1 MSISVERENQIIAT
15 VSYIHRRMGFY
26 HPPFSFQRFFQ
37 LFPDYQIV
45 PARLP
50 QGFDGELLLRQGK
63 KVIRYRLGSRE
74 RTIRFTLAH
83 EIAHSF
89 LHRDS
94 SHRCQISRRVRIY
107 HPSSR
112 TPREREAD
120 IFALELLVPMP
131 MLDRVAPALE
141 KEKIRKLAPELA
153 GIFGINTQTML
164 ARLSDLL
171 IYREWEEGEWL

>member
-74 RTIRFTLAH
+74 RTIRFTLA
-83 EIAHSF
+83 
-89 LHRDS
+89 LHPCPRDS
-94 SHRCQISRRVRIY
+94 SFFSASGFF
-107 HPSSR
+107 SSLSNFS
-112 TPREREAD
+112 PGAD
-120 IFALELLVPMP
+120 ISSFFPH
-131 MLDRVAPALE
+131 APGTGSRYFCPGAFS
-141 KEKIRKLAPELA
+141 ANA
-153 GIFGINTQTML
+153 N
-164 ARLSDLL
+164 A
-171 IYREWEEGEWL
+171 